1 MPLNNNLFGVYKS
14 LKISGKTY
22 VAESASRNVSMDV
35 DAKNYIQ
42 GSPKA
47 RVLNIGGT
55 KETIS
60 ITTPI
65 LVGGGSSV
73 DGRTLANDKI
83 KAILDPNNATLP
95 VLESAVYKVS
105 PEGASVSVTLK
116 SDGDPG
122 DPSDTSP
129 RPFEV
134 SGKEIEELKPN
145 SAGGPSRVARFYDF
159 RVQIG
164 NRKYF
169 IMEAELNV
177 QAQTTEAYF
186 LVPNDA
192 AIGNTITQAYIA
204 DTATGQY
211 GGRIAAGYQFPYLG
225 ISGIKISGKGK
236 AAVIL
241 KDIVGTRSYG
251 DYYFFDYDTEGGTKD
266 ESINLGL
273 GRGQSDLTF
282 QRPGVAVAESQTFKL
297 EIYDPTAGAWV
308 SLFRDNVAPYAD
320 IVNLSNTVVNT
331 SNFTVGTGLLTVD
344 FDFYAWVQ

>member
-14 LKISGKTY
+14 LKVSGRTY
-22 VAESASRNVSMDV
+22 VAESATRKVEMEV
-35 DAKNYIQ
+35 DAKNYVQ
-42 GSPKA
+42 GSPKS

-55 KETIS
+55 KESIS
-60 ITTPI
+60 ITAPI
-65 LVGGGSSV
+65 LVGGGASV
-73 DGRTLANDKI
+73 DGRSLANTKI
-83 KAILDPNNATLP
+83 SEILDPNNASLP
-95 VLESAVYKVS
+95 VLESATYKVS
-105 PEGASVSVTLK
+105 PEGASVTINLK

-122 DPSDTSP
+122 SNTDGSA

-145 SAGGPSRVARFYDF
+145 SSGGPSRVARFYDF

-169 IMEAELNV
+169 IMEATLNV
-177 QAQTTEAYF
+177 NSSVTEAYF

-192 AIGNTITQAYIA
+192 AITDSVTQARITQTI
-204 DTATGQY
+204 
-211 GGRIAAGYQFPYLG
+211 GGNIAAGYQFPFLG
-225 ISGIKISGKGK
+225 ISGIKISGQGK
-236 AAVIL
+236 AAVVL
-241 KDIVGTRSYG
+241 KDLAGTPNFG
-251 DYYFFDYDTEGGTKD
+251 DYYFFDYNTEGGNLD
-266 ESINLGL
+266 ESLNLGL
-273 GRGQSDLTF
+273 GKGQSDLTF
-282 QRPGVAVAESQTFKL
+282 QRPGVAVAEAQTFRL

-308 SLFRDNVAPYAD
+308 SLFRDSVAPYAD